1 MKQSVRV
8 LAFGPSDALESHVLG
23 TSEREEEAV
32 QPNLVAA
39 ENTAV
44 RKLARGN
51 ALSNCY
57 PKGIVTSI
65 EIEMGRHVKAS
76 DNQSQIIRPKESIK
90 NSFHQFS
97 DANQTVASCFTE
109 TKNDQRI

>member
-1 MKQSVRV
+1 MKQSVRA
-8 LAFGPSDALESHVLG
+8 LAFAPSDALESHVLG
-23 TSEREEEAV
+23 TSAREEEAV
-32 QPNLVAA
+32 QPNPVAS

-44 RKLARGN
+44 RKLAHGN

-76 DNQSQIIRPKESIK
+76 DNQSQIIRPIEVVLIRCID
-90 NSFHQFS
+90 FL
-97 DANQTVASCFTE
+97 
-109 TKNDQRI
+109 

>member
-1 MKQSVRV
+1 MKPSGRV
-8 LAFGPSDALESHVLG
+8 LAFGPSDARESHVLG
-23 TSEREEEAV
+23 TSAREEEAV
-32 QPNLVAA
+32 QPNPVAT

-76 DNQSQIIRPKESIK
+76 DNQSQIIRRREIVLIR
-90 NSFHQFS
+90 FIDF
-97 DANQTVASCFTE
+97 F
-109 TKNDQRI
+109 

>member
-1 MKQSVRV
+1 MKQSVRA
-8 LAFGPSDALESHVLG
+8 LAFGPSDTRESHVLG
-23 TSEREEEAV
+23 TSAREEEAV
-32 QPNLVAA
+32 QPNPVAT

-76 DNQSQIIRPKESIK
+76 INQSQIIRLREIVLIR
-90 NSFHQFS
+90 FVDF
-97 DANQTVASCFTE
+97 F
-109 TKNDQRI
+109 

>member
-8 LAFGPSDALESHVLG
+8 LAFGPSDARESHVLG
-23 TSEREEEAV
+23 TSAREEEAV
-32 QPNLVAA
+32 QLNRVAA
-39 ENTAV
+39 ENTATAV

-51 ALSNCY
+51 ALRNCY

-76 DNQSQIIRPKESIK
+76 DNQSQIIRPREVVLIR
-90 NSFHQFS
+90 FI
-97 DANQTVASCFTE
+97 DLL
-109 TKNDQRI
+109 

>member
-8 LAFGPSDALESHVLG
+8 LAFGPSDARESHVLG
-23 TSEREEEAV
+23 TSAREEETV
-32 QPNLVAA
+32 QPDPVAS

-57 PKGIVTSI
+57 PKGIATSI

-76 DNQSQIIRPKESIK
+76 DNQSQIIRPREVVLIR
-90 NSFHQFS
+90 FIDF
-97 DANQTVASCFTE
+97 F
-109 TKNDQRI
+109 

>member
-8 LAFGPSDALESHVLG
+8 LAFGPSDSRESHVLG
-23 TSEREEEAV
+23 TSAREEEAV
-32 QPNLVAA
+32 QPHPVAS

-65 EIEMGRHVKAS
+65 EIKMGRHVKGS
-76 DNQSQIIRPKESIK
+76 DNQSQVIRPRE
-90 NSFHQFS
+90 
-97 DANQTVASCFTE
+97 VALIRF
-109 TKNDQRI
+109 NDFF

>member
-1 MKQSVRV
+1 MKQSVRA
-8 LAFGPSDALESHVLG
+8 LAFGPSDARGSHVLG
-23 TSEREEEAV
+23 TSAREEEAV
-32 QPNLVAA
+32 QPNPVAA

-76 DNQSQIIRPKESIK
+76 DNQSQTIRPREVVLIK
-90 NSFHQFS
+90 FIDFL
-97 DANQTVASCFTE
+97 
-109 TKNDQRI
+109 

>member
-1 MKQSVRV
+1 MKPSVRV
-8 LAFGPSDALESHVLG
+8 LAFGPSDARESHVLG
-23 TSEREEEAV
+23 TSAREEEAV
-32 QPNLVAA
+32 QPNPVAT

-76 DNQSQIIRPKESIK
+76 DNQSQIIRLREIVLIR
-90 NSFHQFS
+90 FVDF
-97 DANQTVASCFTE
+97 F
-109 TKNDQRI
+109 

>member
-1 MKQSVRV
+1 MKQSVRALV
-8 LAFGPSDALESHVLG
+8 FGLSDARESHFLG
-23 TSEREEEAV
+23 TFAREEEAV
-32 QPNLVAA
+32 QPKPVAA

-51 ALSNCY
+51 ALRNCY

-76 DNQSQIIRPKESIK
+76 DNQSQIIRLREVVLIK
-90 NSFHQFS
+90 FIDFL
-97 DANQTVASCFTE
+97 
-109 TKNDQRI
+109 